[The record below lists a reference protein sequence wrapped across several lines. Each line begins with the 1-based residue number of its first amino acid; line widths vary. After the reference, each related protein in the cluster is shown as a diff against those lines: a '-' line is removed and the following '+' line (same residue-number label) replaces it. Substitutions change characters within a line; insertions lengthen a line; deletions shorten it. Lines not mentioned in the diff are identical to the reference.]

1 MASNYTVSK
10 IKDKDGNIYNL
21 LDASAIHGSGT
32 TNYLAKFTAEGT
44 IGNAGD
50 IAIGSDTTK
59 FLRNDG
65 TWATPS
71 GTFSLA
77 VATYTT
83 LGGVKPFKSYSGAAS
98 GITASS
104 GTTAP
109 AVNALSTT
117 TGRYYAVEIDKDG
130 RLFVNVPW
138 AANTDEKV
146 KVEAIAATTATAY
159 YPILAT
165 DTGTATR
172 QIDKTGL
179 FKYTVKI
186 GTASAAGSASLSI
199 GNAISTGT
207 NNNVEGS
214 LVIFG
219 SVSYGTTI
227 KHYGSANSG
236 TAYLPQFTSSA
247 TSIYLVGTLDSGD
260 VGSETT
266 PVYVSD
272 GIITESTDVINT
284 AGITRWSK
292 VAITNNNGTAAIS
305 GSNILN
311 GPCNKNDI
319 VIDTNGWMYRVTS
332 AGTDVGGT
340 YLGKFEPV
348 KLSIATTTTTND
360 TLLISGYS
368 WTAA

>member
-1 MASNYTVSK
+1 MATYTVSK
-10 IKDKDGNIYNL
+10 IKDKDANIYNL
-21 LDASAIHGSGT
+21 LDATAIHGSGT
-32 TNYLAKFTAEGT
+32 TNYLAKFTAEGS
-44 IGNAGD
+44 IGAAGD

-71 GTFSLA
+71 GTFSLT
-77 VATYTT
+77 VATYSA
-83 LGGVKPFKSYSGAAS
+83 LGGVKPFKSYTGAAS
-98 GITASS
+98 GLTASS

-109 AVNALSTT
+109 TVNALTNT

-146 KVEAIAATTATAY
+146 KVDAISVTTATTY

-172 QIDKTGL
+172 QIDKTGA
-179 FKYTVKI
+179 FRYIVKL
-186 GTASAAGSASLSI
+186 GTASVVGSASLSI
-199 GNAISTGT
+199 GNAIGTGT

-214 LVIFG
+214 LAIFG
-219 SVSYGTTI
+219 NGTYSTTI
-227 KHYGSANSG
+227 KHYGAANSG

-247 TSIYLVGTLDSGD
+247 ASVYLVGTLTSGD
-260 VGSETT
+260 VGSEIK
-266 PVYVSD
+266 PVYVKS
-272 GIITESTDVINT
+272 GIITECTDVINT

-292 VAITNNNGTAAIS
+292 VAVPNTDGTGSIS

-332 AGTDVGGT
+332 AGTDVSGT

-348 KLSIATTTTTND
+348 KLVITTTTITND